1 MTVTTMKK
9 ASTLSSVVNSYNR
22 AHGTKLTVA
31 QVAKQN
37 PRTQQ
42 KKQPV
47 LSPQLPQFKVSNQK
61 TVPTKMEPCVEPNRV
76 KQMLD
81 ENRRK
86 LNENPLMK
94 RPDFKITPFKL
105 KF

>member
-9 ASTLSSVVNSYNR
+9 GSNLSSVVNSYNR

-31 QVAKQN
+31 QVANKLNVGQRIRLGDGFER

-42 KKQPV
+42 KKQQV

-61 TVPTKMEPCVEPNRV
+61 TAPTKMEPCVEPNKV
-76 KQMLD
+76 KQMVRS
-81 ENRRK
+81 EGVV
-86 LNENPLMK
+86 
-94 RPDFKITPFKL
+94 
-105 KF
+105 